1 VSTASAVA
9 DVEHETRE
17 SDVATPEYPSRI
29 TVVDS
34 HTEGEP
40 TRVVLSGW
48 PQPKGATMAERTA
61 DVRER
66 YDYLRRAVVC
76 EPRGQD
82 AIVGALLT
90 PPVNPGSTTGVIFF
104 NNGTYLGMCGH
115 GAIGVVRTL
124 QYLGRIQPGT
134 IKLDTPVGTVSA
146 ELALDGSVTI
156 ENVPSYCYARNV
168 SVNVPGIGPVVGD
181 VAWGGNWF
189 FITHDTPVAVT
200 AANAKE
206 LTRVTQAIQDAINA
220 AGITGANHEPID
232 HIEISA
238 APSRSDADCRNFVLC
253 SGGEYDRS
261 PCGTGTS
268 AKLAV
273 LYARGEL
280 ETGTRWRQESIT
292 GSLFTGWLSTN
303 ASGELIP
310 HIRGTAYVT
319 AEATL
324 VFDEADPFRGG
335 IPSA

>member
-1 VSTASAVA
+1 MTSASATAEA
-9 DVEHETRE
+9 DLAPASAARLFPAKISV
-17 SDVATPEYPSRI
+17 I
-29 TVVDS
+29 DS

-40 TRVVLSGW
+40 TRVVLDGW
-48 PQPKGATMAERTA
+48 PQPRGATMAERSDDMRT
-61 DVRER
+61 RF
-66 YDYLRRAVVC
+66 DYLRRAVVC

-90 PPVNPGSTTGVIFF
+90 PPVNPGSIAGVIFF

-124 QYLGRIQPGT
+124 QHLGRIAPGT
-134 IKLDTPVGTVSA
+134 IRLDTPVGTVSA
-146 ELALDGSVTI
+146 ELAADGSVTI

-168 SVNVPGIGPVVGD
+168 SVEVPGVGKVVGD

-200 AANAKE
+200 AANAKQ
-206 LTRVTQAIQDAINA
+206 LTRVTQAIQDAIDA
-220 AGITGANHEPID
+220 AGITGANGEAID

-238 APSRSDADCRNFVLC
+238 APTRADADCRNFVLC

-273 LYARGEL
+273 LYAKGEIAI
-280 ETGTRWRQESIT
+280 GTRWRQESIT
-292 GSLFTGWLSTN
+292 GSLFTGWLTTN
-303 ASGELIP
+303 EKGELIP
-310 HIRGTAYVT
+310 HVRGMAYVT
-319 AEATL
+319 GEATL
-324 VFDEADPFRGG
+324 LFDEADPFRGG
-335 IPSA
+335 IPST